1 MAPIDAFTDLVQ
13 LVHAEAAH
21 FGFDVFAD
29 VFGRWQE
36 APFRLKAGTKQ
47 KVSNTLMT
55 SVCVCVCVPLFQH
68 TVEECVLTDGGLDT
82 SGWAATEHSRCKCRS
97 PCRSATLRPNAE
109 DMMDS
114 ISPRVCVCGGGL

>member
-55 SVCVCVCVPLFQH
+55 SVCVCVCTFISTH
-68 TVEECVLTDGGLDT
+68 SGG
-82 SGWAATEHSRCKCRS
+82 
-97 PCRSATLRPNAE
+97 
-109 DMMDS
+109 
-114 ISPRVCVCGGGL
+114 VCVDRWRTGYVRLGSDRAQPL